1 MKKAVLLLGMVTLIA
16 GCIYLKNADKDTVL
30 FKQQAEEEVLYAK
43 EYPIEYTEEITK
55 KQEETTEIVEKT
67 DAEEGVTKETEV
79 SEEESIISEDVT
91 AQEKT
96 MEGYIFPR
104 LSLEEQTVYVEILNS
119 LLSYETETQL
129 STTDSAV
136 IAKAFK
142 CVMLEHP
149 EIFYID
155 GYKYTEYTSNGTVE
169 KIVFSG
175 KYLYEKEEI
184 LKRKANIEAAAD
196 KILLGVPDTTDEY
209 YKVKYIYDKLVTQ
222 TEYDIQAVDNQNI
235 CSVFLNGKS
244 VCQGYAKAMQYL
256 LQQLDMESML
266 VMGTVTNGDGHA
278 WNLVSVNE
286 KWYYLDAT
294 WGDAFYFFS
303 GENEVVSSEIAL
315 INYDYF
321 CVTTEQIMRTH
332 SMDMPV
338 ELPVCSSIEDNY
350 YVREG
355 LYFSSFDETGIHN
368 AFDRALENGQNAV
381 TIKCSEKSVYEE
393 VCRILLTEQQ
403 IFEYLNS
410 DSPVAYTDDEEQYS
424 LTFWL

>member
-30 FKQQAEEEVLYAK
+30 FKQQIEEEVVYAE
-43 EYPIEYTEEITK
+43 EYPIEYTEEIIKTEEVEIKDIEEDITAENITASQEDAFAISENTEVTK
-55 KQEETTEIVEKT
+55 KNI
-67 DAEEGVTKETEV
+67 
-79 SEEESIISEDVT
+79 
-91 AQEKT
+91 
-96 MEGYIFPR
+96 EGYIFPC
-104 LSLEEQTVYVEILNS
+104 LSPEEQKVYVEILNS
-119 LLSYETETQL
+119 LLSYETETEL

-149 EIFYID
+149 EIFFVD
-155 GYKYTEYTSNGTVE
+155 GYKYTEYTSNGNVE
-169 KIVFSG
+169 KIIFSG

-184 LKRKANIEAAAD
+184 LTRKSRIEEAAA
-196 KILLGVPDTTDEY
+196 KILVGVPDTLDEY
-209 YKVKYIYDKLVTQ
+209 YKVKYIYDTLVTQ

-244 VCQGYAKAMQYL
+244 VCQGYAKAIQYL
-256 LQQLDMESML
+256 LQKINIRSML
-266 VMGTVTNGDGHA
+266 VMGTVTGGDGHA
-278 WNLVSVNE
+278 WNLVSVNG

-303 GENEVVSSEIAL
+303 GENEAVSSEIAM

-321 CVTTEQIMRTH
+321 CVTTEQIMQTH
-332 SMDMPV
+332 SVDMPV
-338 ELPVCSSIEDNY
+338 ELPVCSSMEDNY

-355 LYFSSFDETGIHN
+355 LYFMSFDESGIRK
-368 AFDRALENGQNAV
+368 AFHKALESGQNAV
-381 TIKCSEKSVYEE
+381 TIKCSEQSVYEE
-393 VCRILLTEQQ
+393 MCRVLLTEQQ

-410 DSPVAYTDDEEQYS
+410 DSPVAYTDDEKQYS

>member
-1 MKKAVLLLGMVTLIA
+1 MKRAVLLLGMVTLIA

-30 FKQQAEEEVLYAK
+30 FKQQIEEEVVYAE
-43 EYPIEYTEEITK
+43 EYPIEYTEEIIKTEEVEIKDIEEDITAENITASQEDSFAISENTEVTK
-55 KQEETTEIVEKT
+55 KNI
-67 DAEEGVTKETEV
+67 
-79 SEEESIISEDVT
+79 
-91 AQEKT
+91 
-96 MEGYIFPR
+96 EGYIFPC
-104 LSLEEQTVYVEILNS
+104 LSPEEQTVYVEILNS
-119 LLSYETETQL
+119 LLAYETETEL

-149 EIFYID
+149 EIFFVD
-155 GYKYTEYTSNGTVE
+155 GYKYTEYTSNSTVE

-184 LKRKANIEAAAD
+184 LTRKSKIEEAAAR
-196 KILLGVPDTTDEY
+196 ILADVPDTMDEY
-209 YKVKYIYDKLVTQ
+209 YKVKYIYDTLVTQ

-244 VCQGYAKAMQYL
+244 VCQGYAKAIQYL
-256 LQQLDMESML
+256 LQKIDIESML
-266 VMGTVTNGDGHA
+266 VMGTVTGGDGHA
-278 WNLVSVNE
+278 WNLVSVNG

-294 WGDAFYFFS
+294 WGDAFYYFS
-303 GENEVVSSEIAL
+303 GENEAVSSEIAM

-321 CVTTEQIMRTH
+321 CVTTEQIMQTH
-332 SMDMPV
+332 SVDMPM

-355 LYFSSFDETGIHN
+355 LYFTSFDEPGIRK
-368 AFDRALENGQNAV
+368 AFHKALENGQNAV
-381 TIKCSEKSVYEE
+381 TIKCSEQSVYEE
-393 VCRILLTEQQ
+393 MCRVLLTEQQ

-410 DSPVAYTDDEEQYS
+410 DSPVAYTDDEKQYS

>member
-30 FKQQAEEEVLYAK
+30 FKQQIEEEVVYAE
-43 EYPIEYTEEITK
+43 EYPIEYTEEIIKPEEVETK
-55 KQEETTEIVEKT
+55 DIEEDTTAEGIATSREEASVTLENTEEAEKN
-67 DAEEGVTKETEV
+67 
-79 SEEESIISEDVT
+79 
-91 AQEKT
+91 
-96 MEGYIFPR
+96 MEGYIFPC
-104 LSLEEQTVYVEILNS
+104 LNPEEQKVYVEILNS
-119 LLSYETETQL
+119 LLTYEKETEL
-129 STTDSAV
+129 STTDAAV

-149 EIFYID
+149 EIFFVD
-155 GYKYTEYTSNGTVE
+155 GYKYTEYTSNNTVE
-169 KIVFSG
+169 KIIFSG
-175 KYLYEKEEI
+175 KYLYDEEEI
-184 LKRKANIEAAAD
+184 LARKYKIEEAAD
-196 KILLGVPDTTDEY
+196 KILAGVPDEMDEY
-209 YKVKYIYDKLVTQ
+209 YKVKYIYDTLVTQ
-222 TEYDIQAVDNQNI
+222 TEYDIQSVDNQNI

-256 LQQLDMESML
+256 LQKLDIESML

-278 WNLVSVNE
+278 WNLVSVND

-303 GENEVVSSEIAL
+303 GENEAVSSEIAM

-332 SMDMPV
+332 SMDMPI
-338 ELPVCSSIEDNY
+338 ELPLCSSMEDNY

-355 LYFSSFDETGIHN
+355 LYFTSFDEAGIRN

-381 TIKCSEKSVYEE
+381 TIKCSEQSVYEE